1 MSDPSAG
8 LPHVLYENL
17 PMSRDRGTGWSKLR
31 DLGPVLYREGCYY
44 FTRREDVAAALRDP
58 DVFSSRISYDPDGIT
73 VFVEELIRLEPAAL
87 IVRRKTTRPV
97 TVGGVT
103 LPAGAEVRLCLGAIN
118 RDGID
123 ATSGDEFV
131 LDGKL
136 HKHWGFGGGPHRC
149 LGSHL
154 TGLELKLVVSEW
166 FTRIPEFE
174 LPPGF
179 IPEITWPSATCTLQQ
194 MPLRIRR

>member
-97 TVGGVT
+97 TVAGVT

-123 ATSGDEFV
+123 ATSGD
-131 LDGKL
+131 
-136 HKHWGFGGGPHRC
+136 
-149 LGSHL
+149 
-154 TGLELKLVVSEW
+154 EW